1 MEQDAHGGALCQA
14 GYHPVSYHHLQ
25 ARSRASKLTKEQE
38 LPGSQHPFDETEEP
52 LRALFFHFL
61 RLHQQGE
68 ALPQPELPQ
77 EGPRTL
83 PDLELYCRKLDLYF
97 SFAKAFGCPVD
108 EDALYDRREE
118 VAEEINE
125 ILLHRLKNNI
135 RFCALCGTAL
145 PLHHHGRLCDACFRK
160 QRRRG
165 LGQDVRKKITG
176 MR

>member
-1 MEQDAHGGALCQA
+1 MEQDAHGVKLDI
-14 GYHPVSYHHLQ
+14 
-25 ARSRASKLTKEQE
+25 SRYLTIISKLREQGFQLTKEQE
-38 LPGSQHPFDETEEP
+38 LRAANIPFDETEEP

-125 ILLHRLKNNI
+125 IEKQHSLLRPLRHRPPPPSPWP
-135 RFCALCGTAL
+135 AL
-145 PLHHHGRLCDACFRK
+145 
-160 QRRRG
+160 
-165 LGQDVRKKITG
+165 
-176 MR
+176 